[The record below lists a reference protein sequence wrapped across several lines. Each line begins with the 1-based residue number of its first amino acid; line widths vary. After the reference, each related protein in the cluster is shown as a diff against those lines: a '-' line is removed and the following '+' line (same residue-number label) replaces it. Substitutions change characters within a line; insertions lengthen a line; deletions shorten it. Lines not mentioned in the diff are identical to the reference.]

1 MKLWRS
7 FVVLFSFVFFGAGS
21 LFLGLVFFP
30 VVSLFMK
37 GEEKRNYLCNVVHK
51 TWRFFTNFIEKNGS
65 IKLNVSEKDLAYLR
79 SLRGK
84 IIVSNHPSYI
94 DILLIIGLIPNTLCM
109 AKKELKKNLVMSNI
123 VSSLYLI
130 NDEDKEKLKKEA
142 DEVLKQGYNIVIFP
156 TGTRTL
162 EGEDMKLH
170 KGAAMIAINSDAEIV
185 PLHISCDYKFLAK
198 NQKIYDAGEKTVNYI
213 ITVNEKIVPSQYKK
227 ENLDDIKFRNLIN
240 SIIKERILKLTLN
253 SY

>member
-1 MKLWRS
+1 
-7 FVVLFSFVFFGAGS
+7 
-21 LFLGLVFFP
+21 
-30 VVSLFMK
+30 
-37 GEEKRNYLCNVVHK
+37 
-51 TWRFFTNFIEKNGS
+51 
-65 IKLNVSEKDLAYLR
+65 
-79 SLRGK
+79 
-84 IIVSNHPSYI
+84 
-94 DILLIIGLIPNTLCM
+94 
-109 AKKELKKNLVMSNI
+109 MSNI

-130 NDEDKEKLKKEA
+130 NDEDKEKLKQEA

-198 NQKIYDAGEKTVNYI
+198 NQKIYDADEKTVNYI